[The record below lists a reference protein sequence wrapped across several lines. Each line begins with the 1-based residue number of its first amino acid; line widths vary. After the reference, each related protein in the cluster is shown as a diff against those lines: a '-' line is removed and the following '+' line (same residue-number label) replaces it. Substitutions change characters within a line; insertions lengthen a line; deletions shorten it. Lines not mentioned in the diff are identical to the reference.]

1 MALFNTF
8 NVWKGFTYKSL
19 LASVGRFTRNLTWPN
34 NDYPEISLFTQ
45 NTLKCGTEHKKY
57 VLRLVL
63 RSLNLPYIFA
73 SINRLLINF
82 TRNLGY
88 RKILYIYQIYFPLQ
102 KLYIIFNFSK
112 HGLILEMN
120 GQLSILSPEDNY
132 LLVLVFFSIC
142 LRIKKLVFLLR
153 RCVVRC
159 SYLLYIVI
167 CNACSSAMFAP

>member
-1 MALFNTF
+1 M
-8 NVWKGFTYKSL
+8 
-19 LASVGRFTRNLTWPN
+19 
-34 NDYPEISLFTQ
+34 
-45 NTLKCGTEHKKY
+45 
-57 VLRLVL
+57 
-63 RSLNLPYIFA
+63 
-73 SINRLLINF
+73 INF

-142 LRIKKLVFLLR
+142 LLIKKLVFLLR

-167 CNACSSAMFAP
+167 CNVCTLGKSKIRKFDWFSSLNFNLISGILFCYRALKGLLPQFHISIAT